1 MNGKSRASMQPNF
14 PTLRSDHRK
23 KQNPAFLHITLFY
36 SYLTTLSKNRLP
48 TPWFRWSFFPFG
60 RRNPLKIFSDIH
72 YITYFTMKSN
82 T

>member
-1 MNGKSRASMQPNF
+1 MSGKSRASTQANL

-48 TPWFRWSFFPFG
+48 TPWFRGSFFPLG

-72 YITYFTMKSN
+72 YITYIAMNSKA
-82 T
+82 